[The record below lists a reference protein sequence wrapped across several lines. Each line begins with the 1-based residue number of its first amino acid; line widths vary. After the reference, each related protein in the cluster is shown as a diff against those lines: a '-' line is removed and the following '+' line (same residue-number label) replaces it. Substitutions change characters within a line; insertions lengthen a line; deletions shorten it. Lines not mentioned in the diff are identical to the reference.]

1 MFLFLWISPLISPGQ
16 NKQENK
22 IDEWKEI
29 FKMRGEFAKNQYG
42 SRYVLGV
49 FDGRF
54 IGPNNDDNYGIRTFT
69 TAYDYL
75 IFGNSLLSMLVNLG
89 LTADNINLLAS
100 KDLKNHHPF
109 NLGCISHYSITEV
122 KTWVDSAYNKTIGK
136 NVAVDKPF
144 KSSIPHLG
152 IDSAQVRSELAGFY
166 FKTKEGKQTIYD
178 TIVLPQIE
186 GTGSWKDAN
195 NFDMAYEWFETF
207 FIQYCDSL
215 DIAKR
220 QFSKKTP
227 LDIQK
232 IILQRFNTKKYLEDN
247 LLSESDLSFRLTDL
261 YKNDIFDILHQPNEK
276 IIRVGNYE
284 LFRYFNDVYW
294 RDINETVIMKGRG
307 KNEAGEQVA
316 YANVWK
322 PGDRKN
328 PVWHCAFQ
336 YDKDREINPKSG
348 LINFLMIP
356 YGTKG
361 RCMPTVIPND
371 IPPFSQFEGVV
382 VWKEGCEKQGYSNK
396 DDIWLNTLNGRMINR
411 SFFTYDSEIGILPL
425 NDDGTVDAIYKIYVW
440 KDDKVYWAYI
450 FCGKHAGV
458 RGGKPGKSFV
468 DQVDNFRKNYDF
480 SDYWYFYKEVEF
492 EKDVKKNMPAF
503 ISKLE
508 NLENKVVGIDGKTL
522 PKIHIPIVT
531 AVDKNPKKNKVDN
544 YYILLNGDNTGT
556 VYPDKINVI
565 WKIEDYDDY
574 IYNVLVKKKSVIIN
588 LGGQNIVL
596 DDFDGFLKNNQFSG
610 SEIRKANE
618 QFVIYQQKN
627 KKVSSDENLNESYNN
642 RIFNLANSDETAKL
656 IELIKEDLSAVQY
669 EIPKAERT
677 LENWQDENQEHMDAL
692 KNKMKELETNKKT
705 KSDLYK
711 ATKEEYDKL
720 KLSFDKKVYNSE
732 KLAGKEEMLKELLLK
747 CNERLNLNLDGDLS
761 AIQAK
766 INFLESERKKYET
779 QLSQMKSAGKTSGDD
794 YEQVKVSI
802 QNKKQELIEA
812 QDKKATLQRLIE
824 NQKRLQSSEE

>member
-1 MFLFLWISPLISPGQ
+1 QF
-16 NKQENK
+16 
-22 IDEWKEI
+22 
-29 FKMRGEFAKNQYG
+29 G
-42 SRYVLGV
+42 SRYVIGV
-49 FDGRF
+49 FDGKF
-54 IGPNNDDNYGIRTFT
+54 IGPNNEDNFGIRTYT

-89 LTADNINLLAS
+89 FSAENIIMLAS
-100 KDLKNHHPF
+100 KDVKNHHPF
-109 NLGCISHYSITEV
+109 NLGCISHYSITQE
-122 KTWVDSAYNKTIGK
+122 KSWVDSSYNKTIGK

-144 KSSIPHLG
+144 KSTIPHLG
-152 IDSAQVRSELAGFY
+152 IDSTQVRSELAGFY
-166 FKTKEGKQTIYD
+166 FKTKEGKEVTYD
-178 TIVLPQIE
+178 TVILPQIE

-207 FIQYCDSL
+207 FLQYCDSL
-215 DIAKR
+215 DVAKR

-227 LDIQK
+227 PDIQK

-247 LLSESDLSFRLTDL
+247 VLSESDLSFRLTDL

-348 LINFLMIP
+348 LINYLMIP

-411 SFFTYDSEIGILPL
+411 SFFTYNSEIGILPL

-492 EKDVKKNMPAF
+492 DKDVKKNMPTF

-508 NLENKVVGIDGKTL
+508 NLENKVVGIDGKTI

-531 AVDKNPKKNKVDN
+531 GTDKNPKKNKVDN

-711 ATKEEYDKL
+711 TTKEEYDKL

-732 KLAGKEEMLKELLLK
+732 KLVGKEEMLKELLQK